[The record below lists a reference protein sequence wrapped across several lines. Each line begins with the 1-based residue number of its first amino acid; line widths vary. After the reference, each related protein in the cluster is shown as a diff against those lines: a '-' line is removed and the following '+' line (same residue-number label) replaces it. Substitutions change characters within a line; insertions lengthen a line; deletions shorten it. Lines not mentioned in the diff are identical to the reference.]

1 MSTKLMNKNVIWHSM
16 NPARVTPDEF
26 MAVIE
31 IPRGSKK
38 KYELDKET
46 GLIALERV
54 LRTAT
59 HYPCSYGL
67 IPLTLSEDNDPLDVM
82 VICSETL
89 DPNTLVKCRPL
100 GVIEMID
107 KGEKDEKIIAVA
119 VDDPYVNHYQE
130 INDVPKVMIDEI
142 EHFLKVYKNTT
153 DKVEVFAPKGK
164 AEAKKVIQDAIDMYQ
179 RDVL

>member
-1 MSTKLMNKNVIWHSM
+1 MNIWHDLDSK
-16 NPARVTPDEF
+16 RVSKDSF
-26 MAVIE
+26 IACIE
-31 IPRGSKK
+31 ISKGSKK

-46 GLIALERV
+46 GLIALDRV

-89 DPNTLVKCRPL
+89 DPNTLVKCRPVGL
-100 GVIEMID
+100 IEMID

-130 INDVPKVMIDEI
+130 IDDVPRVMIDEI

-164 AEAKKVIQDAIDMYQ
+164 ADAKKVIQDAIDMYQ

>member
-1 MSTKLMNKNVIWHSM
+1 MSAKLINKNVIWHSM

-31 IPRGSKK
+31 ISKGSKK

-46 GLIALERV
+46 GMIVLDRV

-89 DPNTLVKCRPL
+89 DPNTLVKCRPVGL
-100 GVIEMID
+100 IEMID

-130 INDVPKVMIDEI
+130 INDVPKVLVDEI
-142 EHFLKVYKNTT
+142 
-153 DKVEVFAPKGK
+153 EVFAPKGK
-164 AEAKKVIQDAIDMYQ
+164 ADAKKVIQDAIDMYK